1 MLFRSGKTD
10 PQGRG
15 NPYLLFLPLSSLTP
29 FSPEPLII
37 LKEFLKPDTCI
48 IQAKLDF
55 PMFRQLFTWHY
66 TVLGII
72 SNVER
77 L

>member
-1 MLFRSGKTD
+1 ML
-10 PQGRG
+10 
-15 NPYLLFLPLSSLTP
+15 LLPLPSLPP

-37 LKEFLKPDTCI
+37 LKEFLKPETCI

-55 PMFRQLFTWHY
+55 PMFRQLFTWRY
-66 TVLGII
+66 TVLGSI